1 MKTPSRAKV
10 AIKSKYKLQRK
21 LAIVI
26 SLFNEKISR
35 NLLSGALEELQAQGY
50 DKKQI
55 DVFEVAGAF
64 EIPLIALKAL
74 QTGKYEGVVAL
85 GCVIR
90 GDTPHFDYVCKAVT
104 DGCVMVQLQTGL
116 PLAFGVITVDSI
128 KQAKV
133 RSGEDKHNKGREC
146 VLALIDSLVT
156 LQKVA

>member
-1 MKTPSRAKV
+1 MKKTSRPKV
-10 AIKSKYKLQRK
+10 AIKSRYKLQGK
-21 LAIVI
+21 LAIVV

-35 NLLSGALEELQAQGY
+35 NLLDGALDEFKAQGY
-50 DKKQI
+50 DRDQV

-64 EIPLIALKAL
+64 EIPLIALKAM
-74 QTGKYEGVVAL
+74 QTGRYEGLVAL

-116 PLAFGVITVDSI
+116 PLAFGVITVDSV

-133 RSGEDKHNKGREC
+133 RSGQDRHNKGRES
-146 VLALIDSLVT
+146 VLALLDSLVT